1 MKRLVITVFVS
12 ILCVFVGSAKA
23 QRISKLKISPLEQRV
38 VIQYAIENEQLG
50 QSFRVEAAYS
60 LGGDNYQ
67 PIDVQYA
74 IGDIGP
80 GIEGGRN
87 LVISWDVLEQLGRLP
102 QRPISIRLNVVPE
115 SIKPLVDNSE
125 KLEITLREIQYTNR
139 KIKVTARVENKGSA
153 RNLRLPNRTVRIYT
167 DKGSRHE
174 AFDSKLGDQS
184 GTGRHAAP
192 TLKLDSNATAELYLE
207 FRDIDP
213 ELNRIAVLELNLEAI
228 KYTYALDLQHVHFE
242 WRELPANTK
251 SNPKQMLL
259 TSTPQLLEFP
269 AQNRAIDK
277 TGPKIQVL
285 YPTLSKKPF
294 LSQREILPIEGKVSD
309 KNGIYEVTVN
319 GFPVSLNGEGSFA
332 GEATLFEGDNTL
344 FIKAV
349 DKLHNQTELTYTVQ
363 YQPAKKSGQRQSGQS
378 NTLSEEVVKKVTEGN
393 YYALLIGVED
403 YRDEAIQPLDN
414 PVSDATQLGQIL
426 ISHYQF
432 SQNHVYL
439 LKNPGREDI
448 IDALDQLNQALT
460 PTDNLLVFYAGHG
473 YWDAEDE
480 IGYWLPAD
488 ATQKNT
494 ANWLRNST
502 LRDYLRAIKTKH
514 TLLISDACFSGSIF
528 KTRKAFADAPKSVEM
543 LYEYPSRKAMTSG
556 TLKEV
561 PDKSVFMLYF
571 LKRLKENT
579 RPYLSAEELFSSFR
593 VAVMNNSPNVPQFG
607 EIQNTGDEGG
617 DFIFLKR

>member
-60 LGGDNYQ
+60 LGQNNYQ
-67 PIDVQYA
+67 PIDVQHA
-74 IGDIGP
+74 VGDIGP

-87 LVISWDVLEQLGRLP
+87 LMISWDVLGQTGRLP
-102 QRPISIRLNVVPE
+102 QKPISIRLNVVPE

-125 KLEITLREIQYTNR
+125 KLEITLQEIRYTNR
-139 KIKVTARVENKGSA
+139 KIKVTALVENKGQA
-153 RNLRLPNRTVRIYT
+153 RKLRLPNRTVRLYT
-167 DKGSRHE
+167 AKGSRHE
-174 AFDSKLGDQS
+174 AFNSKLGNQS

-192 TLKLDSNATAELYLE
+192 TLKVDSNATATLYLE
-207 FRDIDP
+207 FRNIQPD
-213 ELNRIAVLELNLEAI
+213 LHRIAVLELNLEAI
-228 KYTYALDLQHVHFE
+228 KYTYALDLEHVHFE

-251 SNPKQMLL
+251 SSPKQMLL
-259 TSTPQLLEFP
+259 ASTPQLLEFP
-269 AQNRAIDK
+269 TQNRAIDK
-277 TGPKIQVL
+277 TGPKIEVL
-285 YPTLSKKPF
+285 YPPLTKAPF
-294 LSQREILPIEGKVSD
+294 LSQREILPVEGKVSD
-309 KNGIYEVTVN
+309 KNGIYEVTIN

-332 GEATLFEGDNTL
+332 GEATLFEGNNTL
-344 FIKAV
+344 FIKAI
-349 DKLHNQTELTYTVQ
+349 DKLHNQTELSYTVQ
-363 YQPAKKSGQRQSGQS
+363 YQPTKKSGQRQSGQS
-378 NTLSEEVVKKVTEGN
+378 NSLSSEVVKKVTEGN

-403 YRDEAIQPLDN
+403 YLDEAIQPLEN
-414 PVSDATQLGQIL
+414 PVRDATQLGQIL
-426 ISHYQF
+426 MSHYQF
-432 SQNHVYL
+432 SQDHVYL
-439 LKNPGREDI
+439 LKNPGRESI
-448 IDALDQLNQALT
+448 IDALDQLNQVLT
-460 PTDNLLVFYAGHG
+460 PNDNLLVFYAGHG
-473 YWDAEDE
+473 YWDTEDE
-480 IGYWLPAD
+480 IGYWLPSD

-528 KTRKAFADAPKSVEM
+528 KTRKAFAGAPKSVEM